1 MDMKR
6 YWSVMSKK
14 GVQDLRKVIPDGTS
28 KQAAINKAR
37 KWIKDN
43 GVKSA
48 FLLGSSI
55 RTGKLLNVILIE

>member
-1 MDMKR
+1 M
-6 YWSVMSKK
+6 
-14 GVQDLRKVIPDGTS
+14 RKVIPDGTS

-55 RTGKLLNVILIE
+55 RTDKLLDVILIE